1 MKGIL
6 KNKKGF
12 TLVELLAVIVV
23 LAIIILIAMP
33 SVMSAMDKARKNALY
48 TEASEIIKIAQ
59 TAYADDMMNAAV
71 PANTTGYCYSLE
83 YLIDKGYM
91 DKNLGGT
98 GSTATEYGSVLLKVV
113 DGSATYTVWLTNKI
127 YSIKTGLNRINFA
140 VKCLRNRGK
149 IIIINIRKSTFLS
162 RGEMEGEL

>member
-1 MKGIL
+1 MKKLNL

-33 SVMSAMDKARKNALY
+33 SVMSAMDKARKNSLV
-48 TEASEIIKIAQ
+48 TEASEIVKIAQ
-59 TAYADDMMNAAV
+59 TAYADDMMNAKV
-71 PANTTGYCYSLE
+71 PANANGYCYSLK

-98 GSTATEYGSVLLKVV
+98 GEAATEFGSVLLKVDENSV
-113 DGSATYTVWLTNKI
+113 ATYDIWLTNKI
-127 YSIKTGLNRINFA
+127 YSIKAASSKSIDSSTPTKFTTGDTSTVFNA
-140 VKCLRNRGK
+140 CGGSGTLRQ
-149 IIIINIRKSTFLS
+149 
-162 RGEMEGEL
+162 